1 MTATFQYVDG
11 VCGSG
16 KTYTAIGKMAFL
28 VKSGSSAIYVTNTK
42 ALLKQTE
49 TQLEALKVATVL
61 TIADCPADP
70 NYQSIIQKITS
81 TLSESRTYP
90 CVFLCTTE
98 SLIRSASQLEQH
110 AKLPLYIDE
119 GFRISDAGEIN
130 CNTEQ
135 EAQGIAF
142 KIRQSDI
149 KPSGYVDHNDYKLP
163 VDQTKL
169 LQYLSNPLTT
179 VQVTVAKSKFQWISS
194 LDVRAFSSK
203 FSSVTLL
210 AACHEDTLQY
220 HAIKSS
226 GCSQVKLDWGL
237 KTSHYTSGSV
247 EVLWVLEDAEWR
259 TTKVKANRGKSEEGY
274 DEIERLVIHFEW
286 RCLQAD
292 KDLGDAVVVTP
303 EFTNVKQ
310 VAGMGE
316 HLPVQAH
323 GMNNYTHLHNHIDLH
338 TQMPM
343 PFLSNFYKDQYGMS
357 EEEIRRSCYHYDRYQ
372 AALRVSLRISDD
384 KSHVFCFGDKPTAQ
398 YFVSKL
404 DPRVNVSTDMLWN
417 KLSWD
422 TSGRAT
428 YSNRVS
434 ENTTEQK
441 NRSADRKRLRKANPS
456 LATEVEDRLLNYFR
470 DQRRTWIANGISS
483 NITIKIIREQIRT
496 ELEETP

>member
-169 LQYLSNPLTT
+169 LQYLGPL
-179 VQVTVAKSKFQWISS
+179 W
-194 LDVRAFSSK
+194 LN
-203 FSSVTLL
+203 L
-210 AACHEDTLQY
+210 
-220 HAIKSS
+220 
-226 GCSQVKLDWGL
+226 
-237 KTSHYTSGSV
+237 
-247 EVLWVLEDAEWR
+247 
-259 TTKVKANRGKSEEGY
+259 
-274 DEIERLVIHFEW
+274 
-286 RCLQAD
+286 
-292 KDLGDAVVVTP
+292 
-303 EFTNVKQ
+303 
-310 VAGMGE
+310 
-316 HLPVQAH
+316 
-323 GMNNYTHLHNHIDLH
+323 
-338 TQMPM
+338 
-343 PFLSNFYKDQYGMS
+343 
-357 EEEIRRSCYHYDRYQ
+357 
-372 AALRVSLRISDD
+372 
-384 KSHVFCFGDKPTAQ
+384 
-398 YFVSKL
+398 YF
-404 DPRVNVSTDMLWN
+404 
-417 KLSWD
+417 
-422 TSGRAT
+422 
-428 YSNRVS
+428 
-434 ENTTEQK
+434 
-441 NRSADRKRLRKANPS
+441 
-456 LATEVEDRLLNYFR
+456 
-470 DQRRTWIANGISS
+470 
-483 NITIKIIREQIRT
+483 
-496 ELEETP
+496 